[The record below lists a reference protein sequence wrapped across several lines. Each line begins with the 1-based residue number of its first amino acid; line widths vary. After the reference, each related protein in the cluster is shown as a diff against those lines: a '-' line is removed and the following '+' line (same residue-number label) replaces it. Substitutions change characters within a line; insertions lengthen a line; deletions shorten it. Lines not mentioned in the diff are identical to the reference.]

1 LILDI
6 ALLIVSMLF
15 AGVLGF
21 AAHRSSIC
29 NVKAVIEIMTTRR
42 AHLFASF
49 GKSVLWSIF
58 VTLALLFL
66 LPSTGT
72 AGGGLSLSTLSLFG
86 GFVCGLGM
94 AINGSCAFATLSRL
108 AEGDAGMAVTLTALI
123 VGAVGT
129 TIALPHFN
137 PTSQTSL
144 PPPYDP
150 SQGWVAIF
158 LIALGLWAVW
168 ELVRLTRTRGAAV
181 PGVLRLSIAALLIG
195 VANGFL
201 FALSGNWPY
210 TATLIG
216 GSRELAN
223 VGPAPSAALWS
234 LFGALLFGMIFSAIQ
249 RGSFRLRAKPRLSWL
264 RNLFGGGLI
273 GVGTAMIPGGNDALL
288 LHGIP
293 NLSPHAAPAY
303 IAMLLGIATI
313 LICLH
318 LSGRRAAS
326 VDCGGDICRTV

>member
-1 LILDI
+1 MILDI
-6 ALLIVSMLF
+6 ALLIVTMLF
-15 AGVLGF
+15 AGILGF

-29 NVKAVIEIMTTRR
+29 NVKAVVEIMTTRR
-42 AHLFASF
+42 AYLFASF
-49 GKSVLWSIF
+49 GKSVLWSIV

-66 LPSTGT
+66 LPSTGA
-72 AGGGLSLSTLSLFG
+72 AGGGLSLSALSLFG

-108 AEGDAGMAVTLTALI
+108 AEGDARMLVTLITLI
-123 VGAVGT
+123 AGAVGT
-129 TIALPHFN
+129 TIALPYFN
-137 PTSQTSL
+137 PTPPDSL
-144 PPPYDP
+144 PTPYDP
-150 SQGWVAIF
+150 SQGWVSIL
-158 LIALGLWAVW
+158 LIVLGLWAVW
-168 ELVRLTRTRGAAV
+168 ELVRLARTRGKAG

-201 FALSGNWPY
+201 FAFSGNWPY

-216 GSRELAN
+216 GARNLAS
-223 VGPAPSAALWS
+223 VGPAPSIALWS
-234 LFGALLFGMIFSAIQ
+234 LFGALLFGMIVSAIQ
-249 RGSFRLRAKPRLSWL
+249 RGSFRLRARPRLSWL

-273 GVGTAMIPGGNDALL
+273 GAGVVMIPGGNDVLL

-303 IAMLLGIATI
+303 VAMVLGIATV

-318 LSGRRAAS
+318 VSGRRSTS